1 MTGNVKLNEKNY
13 VRNSSQ
19 QWVFTVTVQEQIS
32 LHRALFLDQNRQ
44 QIDTIKSKTRHRHR
58 KCNFPL
64 PSMMESRFV
73 FLFSFTVPS
82 FPKPF
87 LLCASEPGEKWF
99 GCCISFNSEA
109 NLQHAHTHTRYVHQL
124 WVAATVKQHSTLAT
138 LKPLTVRC
146 VTLNI
151 LL

>member
-58 KCNFPL
+58 KCNFP
-64 PSMMESRFV
+64 
-73 FLFSFTVPS
+73 PS
-82 FPKPF
+82 FHDGVKICVSIF
-87 LLCASEPGEKWF
+87 FYGAI
-99 GCCISFNSEA
+99 IS
-109 NLQHAHTHTRYVHQL
+109 Q
-124 WVAATVKQHSTLAT
+124 TVSFMCLRAW
-138 LKPLTVRC
+138 
-146 VTLNI
+146 
-151 LL
+151 